1 MKNHIAMKK
10 AQEQRAF
17 EQECS
22 LNSYLTGQQRLQNFL
37 SDGTQGSADMMN
49 FQSTAMGAL
58 AAMDMKT
65 ISARSLRVRW
75 EVRKRQDRKNFWK
88 NILKGNA
95 AALKIDFRVGEKK
108 QLT

>member
-1 MKNHIAMKK
+1 MRRCVVLAYFSNGGLWIWQLKSKSAIYVVRLTIHEGKNCSVRCYLMKNHIAMKK

-49 FQSTAMGAL
+49 FQSTAMGA
-58 AAMDMKT
+58 
-65 ISARSLRVRW
+65 I
-75 EVRKRQDRKNFWK
+75 
-88 NILKGNA
+88 
-95 AALKIDFRVGEKK
+95 
-108 QLT
+108 